1 MLVAVYCMQRK
12 KNDRE
17 RMMAKRDEME
27 YGTKNDERISQTK

>member
-1 MLVAVYCMQRK
+1 MLVAVYCMQK

-27 YGTKNDERISQTK
+27 CGTKNDERISQTK